1 MPVVA
6 LVVDDSMVIRHTVCR
21 FLEERGFAVEAASN
35 GMEALDILNRVLPG
49 LVITDMQMPA
59 MGGSE
64 FISALKDKPQTA
76 SIPIVILTGRSS
88 GFDQTETRA
97 EFTIGTFKAHAERV
111 RAYMEDPSIG
121 GDRVESI
128 LDAAHALSLQ
138 RRRNLAVKKL
148 SPEEERQQLLSN
160 AQPAADPFKSVHRR
174 PEYVEPD
181 LQKVPLSPEPD
192 ILLFDEPDGALAQLL
207 VRGT

>member
-64 FISALKDKPQTA
+64 FISVLKDKPQTA

-97 EFTIGTFKAHAERV
+97 EFTIFKDIDIQE
-111 RAYMEDPSIG
+111 
-121 GDRVESI
+121 
-128 LDAAHALSLQ
+128 
-138 RRRNLAVKKL
+138 
-148 SPEEERQQLLSN
+148 QLE
-160 AQPAADPFKSVHRR
+160 K
-174 PEYVEPD
+174 
-181 LQKVPLSPEPD
+181 
-192 ILLFDEPDGALAQLL
+192 ALAA
-207 VRGT
+207 VFGSAAKSAKASE

>member
-64 FISALKDKPQTA
+64 FISALKDKSETA

-88 GFDQTETRA
+88 GFDQSETRA
-97 EFTIGTFKAHAERV
+97 EFTIFKDIDIQEQLEKALVAV
-111 RAYMEDPSIG
+111 SG
-121 GDRVESI
+121 S
-128 LDAAHALSLQ
+128 AA
-138 RRRNLAVKKL
+138 KT
-148 SPEEERQQLLSN
+148 
-160 AQPAADPFKSVHRR
+160 KSA
-174 PEYVEPD
+174 
-181 LQKVPLSPEPD
+181 KASK
-192 ILLFDEPDGALAQLL
+192 
-207 VRGT
+207 